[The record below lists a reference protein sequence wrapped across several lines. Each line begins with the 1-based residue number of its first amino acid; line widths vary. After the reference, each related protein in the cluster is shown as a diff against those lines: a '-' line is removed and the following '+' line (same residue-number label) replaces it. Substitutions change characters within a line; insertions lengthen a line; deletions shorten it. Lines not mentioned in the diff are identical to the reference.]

1 MCVCVCVCARARM
14 CVVCGK
20 RVVERPFRHPLLSSA
35 VYANS
40 ANLSLSLSL
49 SLSLLRVYVCVG
61 CRLSLWDLDFGV
73 WGLGDRSGFTRSK

>member
-49 SLSLLRVYVCVG
+49 SVRVYVC
-61 CRLSLWDLDFGV
+61 RLYFALWDLDVGV